1 MNFRV
6 DLILAEEQR
15 SASILSPKSIIR
27 IIAIVVPSA
36 IVLLIAKFAFGV
48 YLLGNDAAAAE
59 RKWTAAEPRAQKAG
73 QVREALNANLGIVDE
88 LTGWK
93 ETHINWHEQ
102 LAAIQAAVPTNI
114 QLTELSIQQSLVS
127 SPDPSRRFLL
137 RLAGR
142 SISDATGT
150 RVVELKRAFGE
161 NALLKSA
168 VKSAEV
174 VDGSFVN
181 DPSPQAKKDDR
192 LFRIECAYS
201 ERVFK

>member
-15 SASILSPKSIIR
+15 SASLLNPKSITR
-27 IIAIVVPSA
+27 IVAVVVPSA
-36 IVLLIAKFAFGV
+36 IGLMIANFALGV
-48 YLLGNDAAAAE
+48 YLLGNAAAVE
-59 RKWTAAEPRAQKAG
+59 KKKWETAEPRAKKAG
-73 QVREALNANLGIVDE
+73 EVRDALNINLGIVDE

-93 ETHINWHEQ
+93 ETHLLWHEQ
-102 LAAIQAAVPTNI
+102 LAAFRAAVPASI
-114 QLTELSIQQSLVS
+114 QLTELNVQQSLLS
-127 SPDPSRRFLL
+127 SPAPSRSYTL

-150 RVVELKRAFGE
+150 RVVELKSAFSE
-161 NALLKSA
+161 VPALKPF

-174 VDGSFVN
+174 VVGTFVS
-181 DPSPQAKKDDR
+181 DLSPQAKKDDR
-192 LFRIECAYS
+192 LFRIECAYT